1 MAVGTVPASQPPR
14 LRPSLWA
21 LFWECDTLP
30 DAYLLLIVCCV
41 CAFASL
47 PFAEEVICKS
57 LLSASLRGRDKLHER
72 LWRLAC
78 LISFTDKLECTFVIN
93 TRSSLADSILHQSWR
108 VPGCHKEWLVW
119 FPLLFLSFFFFSF
132 PWSFTL
138 FFITIIWKYTQNKSA
153 RRSAGRRRMPK
164 VFIKPYL

>member
-14 LRPSLWA
+14 LRPSLWT

-93 TRSSLADSILHQSWR
+93 TRSSLADSITPKLA
-108 VPGCHKEWLVW
+108 GTWLPQRMIGVISPA
-119 FPLLFLSFFFFSF
+119 FPFLFLLLFSLKFYPFFYHYHLKIHTEQICQAFCRAASNAEGF
-132 PWSFTL
+132 
-138 FFITIIWKYTQNKSA
+138 Y
-153 RRSAGRRRMPK
+153 
-164 VFIKPYL
+164 